1 MKLNKRILISA
12 ILVLVLAAG
21 GAAAWYF
28 LRDSDEV
35 KIRGGAAAVAC
46 CRGRTL
52 RDLCSLATKGSGE
65 KAASGLLK
73 IRQVESLFAPR
84 CHFNFKHEMFSGEL
98 SDTEIA
104 STLARF
110 RALFSTVS
118 VKMRGLEITVEP
130 PDAASAVF
138 TGILEGRMKD
148 GRTVSEV
155 RDLFCSLKRIDDR
168 WKVDRITVRE
178 VLEM

>member
-1 MKLNKRILISA
+1 MKLNKRVLFSA
-12 ILVLVLAAG
+12 ILVFVLAAG

-35 KIRGGAAAVAC
+35 KIR
-46 CRGRTL
+46 RTL
-52 RDLCSLATKGSGE
+52 RELCSLATKGSGE

-84 CHFNFKHEMFSGEL
+84 CQFDFKHEMFSGEL
-98 SDTEIA
+98 SDVEIA
-104 STLARF
+104 STLTRF

-118 VKMRGLEITVEP
+118 VKMRGLEIAVEP
-130 PDAASAVF
+130 PDSASAIF

-148 GRTVSEV
+148 GRTISEV
-155 RDLFCSLKRIDDR
+155 RDLFCSLKLLDGS
-168 WKVDRITVRE
+168 WKVERITVRE
-178 VLEM
+178 VLEK

>member
-21 GAAAWYF
+21 GAAAWDF
-28 LRDSDEV
+28 RDSDEV
-35 KIRGGAAAVAC
+35 KIR
-46 CRGRTL
+46 RTL

>member
-35 KIRGGAAAVAC
+35 KIR
-46 CRGRTL
+46 RTL
-52 RDLCSLATKGSGE
+52 RELCSLATKGSGE
-65 KAASGLLK
+65 KTASGLLK

-130 PDAASAVF
+130 PDSASAVF

>member
-12 ILVLVLAAG
+12 ILVFVLAAG

-35 KIRGGAAAVAC
+35 KIR
-46 CRGRTL
+46 RTL
-52 RDLCSLATKGSGE
+52 RELCALATKGSGE

-84 CHFNFKHEMFSGEL
+84 CQFNFKHEMFSGEL
-98 SDTEIA
+98 SDVEIA
-104 STLARF
+104 STLTRF
-110 RALFSTVS
+110 RALFTTVS
-118 VKMRGLEITVEP
+118 VKMRGLEITVTP

-155 RDLFCSLKRIDDR
+155 RDLFCSLKLLDGR

>member
-35 KIRGGAAAVAC
+35 KIR
-46 CRGRTL
+46 RTL
-52 RDLCSLATKGSGE
+52 RDLCSLATKGGAGE

-155 RDLFCSLKRIDDR
+155 RDLFCTLKRIDDR